1 MDYSLD
7 NHNNEANMTDS
18 TATPSSN
25 SSDDIQGMSFEQAM
39 GELESLVR
47 RLEEGRLSLEEA
59 INSYERGTALRS
71 HCEAK
76 LRSAKMKVE
85 QVLADQNA
93 SQSP

>member
-1 MDYSLD
+1 
-7 NHNNEANMTDS
+7 MTDS
-18 TATPSSN
+18 MATSPLSPLS
-25 SSDDIQGMSFEQAM
+25 DIQGMSFEQAM

-59 INSYERGTALRS
+59 IHSYERGTALRS

-85 QVLADQNA
+85 QVLAEQNV
-93 SQSP
+93 SQPT

>member
-1 MDYSLD
+1 
-7 NHNNEANMTDS
+7 MTDS
-18 TATPSSN
+18 TPTLSSN
-25 SSDDIQGMSFEQAM
+25 FSDDIQGMSFEQAM

-59 INSYERGTALRS
+59 ISSYERGTALRS

-85 QVLADQNA
+85 QVLVDQNA
-93 SQSP
+93 SRST

>member
-1 MDYSLD
+1 
-7 NHNNEANMTDS
+7 MTDT
-18 TATPSSN
+18 TAISPSSTFN
-25 SSDDIQGMSFEQAM
+25 DIQGMSFEQAM

-59 INSYERGTALRS
+59 IHSYERGTALRS

-85 QVLADQNA
+85 QVLAEQNV
-93 SQSP
+93 SQPT

>member
-1 MDYSLD
+1 
-7 NHNNEANMTDS
+7 MTDS
-18 TATPSSN
+18 TTIPSSN
-25 SSDDIQGMSFEQAM
+25 SLSDIQGMSFEQAM

-59 INSYERGTALRS
+59 IGSYERGTALRN

-85 QVLADQNA
+85 QVLTDQNA
-93 SQSP
+93 SQPT